1 MPNMGCSVIVQVF
14 PLLADI
20 NKKSEET
27 VNQMEKIEIKVSK
40 SWERQVIEYFEDLE
54 ILSHDYRRSVLRYLG
69 KLNRLLHE
77 ELIDQFEYDVLNK
90 ALLKVSAAL
99 GELPGAVKEIK

>member
-1 MPNMGCSVIVQVF
+1 M
-14 PLLADI
+14 
-20 NKKSEET
+20 
-27 VNQMEKIEIKVSK
+27 VNTMQKIEIKVSK
-40 SWERQVIEYFEDLE
+40 SWERQVIEYFEDLD
-54 ILSHDYRRSVLRYLG
+54 ILSQDYRRSVLRYLG

-99 GELPGAVKEIK
+99 G